1 MIGSGPDG
9 LLRLSA
15 GGLDVALWEDHT
27 YTRGSADNVH
37 AYGRE
42 LAFAGGQRY
51 EWRAVGVR
59 VSEGERALSSA
70 VVLLPVG
77 CGEPGAHT
85 VVAQPGTLYL
95 PCGGEIAALDLPS
108 LDVRWRTESDLAC
121 VNRVHGIPGEEA
133 LIVRGELPVARVE
146 PDGRVAWER
155 GGRDV
160 FSGELR
166 IAGDAVEVTDWNQDL
181 YRFRLSDGEILQAP
195 APAAAAPD
203 PKPAGHGGWMER
215 LRGWMR

>member
-9 LLRLSA
+9 VLRLAA
-15 GGLDVALWEDHT
+15 GELEVALWEDHT

-37 AYGRE
+37 AYARE
-42 LAFAGGQRY
+42 LAFVGGKRH

-59 VSEGERALSSA
+59 VSEGGRPLSSG

-85 VVAQPGTLYL
+85 ILARPGTLYL
-95 PCGGEIAALDLPS
+95 PCGGEVAALDLPS
-108 LDVRWRTESDLAC
+108 LQVRWRTESDLAC
-121 VNRVHGIPGEEA
+121 VNGLHEIPGEEA
-133 LIVRGELPVARVE
+133 LIVHGELAVARVE

-160 FSGELR
+160 FSGALR
-166 IAGDAVEVTDWNQDL
+166 IVGDAVEVTDWNEDL
-181 YRFRLSDGEILQAP
+181 YRFRLLDGEILQAP
-195 APAAAAPD
+195 LAAAPAPD
-203 PKPAGHGGWMER
+203 PKPARHEGWMER